1 MRILMLKKYN
11 IAAKKSKSAGEEI
24 LGHSLCG
31 SMPAEK
37 LGHVENSVDLNLHGR
52 EFSFYVVGI
61 PFFLYLTWEDYS
73 FSVVFATSPCYLHY
87 REYSDVFRWS
97 FFQHQGMSNATPPAS
112 KDLFL
117 IVPCNSN
124 WQWTV
129 ELLAIRLGAPL
140 FTVSQSCSEQLK
152 TPFSPAGGVAFAPIG
167 VRWYLNL
174 FQSTGNTNC
183 CGQMQYILRG
193 KKFTIFV
200 DHCLRES
207 WLPSLAR
214 VSLCLVRVGVPWVS
228 WAVRYL
234 DKPWWKAVLPE

>member
-24 LGHSLCG
+24 LDHSLCG

-37 LGHVENSVDLNLHGR
+37 LGHIEISVDLILHGR
-52 EFSFYVVGI
+52 EFSFYVVGS
-61 PFFLYLTWEDYS
+61 PFSLYLPWEDYS
-73 FSVVFATSPCYLHY
+73 FFVVFVTSPFYLHY
-87 REYSDVFRWS
+87 REYSNVFRWS
-97 FFQHQGMSNATPPAS
+97 FFQHQRISNATPSAS

-140 FTVSQSCSEQLK
+140 FTTVSQSCSEQLK
-152 TPFSPAGGVAFAPIG
+152 TPFSPAGGVAFAPIC

-183 CGQMQYILRG
+183 CRKMQYILRG
-193 KKFTIFV
+193 ENLLFLWTIV
-200 DHCLRES
+200 
-207 WLPSLAR
+207 WG
-214 VSLCLVRVGVPWVS
+214 RVGYQDWQELVCVWLELVCHEFLTPW
-228 WAVRYL
+228 
-234 DKPWWKAVLPE
+234 